1 MQRASG
7 TGDIQISTSF
17 CVRSS
22 QSAVVARTVAIAVLV
37 EALLLAFAGAVVG
50 AAVAYTVF
58 NGTTISTLG
67 GAVWDS
73 QLVCSLNITPSLM
86 VVAVVLACTLGLL
99 VDYFPL
105 FAPRIQRWRMRC
117 MRFKSPLGSGHALSA
132 GVCGSLSGG
141 TTSYGISVR

>member
-7 TGDIQISTSF
+7 TGDIQISTSL

-99 VDYFPL
+99 GGLFP
-105 FAPRIQRWRMRC
+105 AIRAAHT
-117 MRFKSPLGSGHALSA
+117 KVADALHES
-132 GVCGSLSGG
+132 
-141 TTSYGISVR
+141 